1 MDHVTQRP
9 AAKKAKLH
17 FGKLHRTIGNK
28 FLLAVSKSANLPVN
42 IGTNVLDLFE
52 GADFA
57 VIKYK
62 SLAAAAVI
70 VGMEFV
76 ALNIFLL
83 LEDEFTVR
91 IDGNIF

>member
-1 MDHVTQRP
+1 M
-9 AAKKAKLH
+9 
-17 FGKLHRTIGNK
+17 GKK
-28 FLLAVSKSANLPVN
+28 FLLAVSKSANLQVN

-62 SLAAAAVI
+62 SLAAEALI
-70 VGMEFV
+70 VGMELE

-83 LEDEFTVR
+83 FEDEFTVR
-91 IDGNIF
+91 IDGNMF